1 MIHLLPIFG
10 NKATE
15 IVVYYS
21 VPSGGGD
28 KILLRVL
35 MSNKWNI
42 SIFFLFLH
50 MDKEIPA
57 LWLVIS
63 TTINERVPNIQW
75 YLTTNMHTMCCDKNA
90 YNICIFYPLLVRWIR
105 FK

>member
-21 VPSGGGD
+21 VPSVGGD

-42 SIFFLFLH
+42 SIFFIFLH

-57 LWLVIS
+57 LWLVVS
-63 TTINERVPNIQW
+63 TIINERVPSTQHSVASN
-75 YLTTNMHTMCCDKNA
+75 YKHA
-90 YNICIFYPLLVRWIR
+90 YDVL
-105 FK
+105 